1 MWFFFF
7 CFSLY
12 GVIPISYL
20 RSCVSFFFRFSLF
33 GVIPVLYFRLCISQV
48 NPIDSSYHHLNIIFT
63 LKKFNSARNEVLTI
77 ILVFILNIDLLTSHR
92 VKYDFSNWKL
102 AVIFIQMIMSR
113 ATARKRDSKSLKSS
127 ETGMFGSSN
136 NGLQL
141 ASQVN
146 GAVILSTIWLKHLSF
161 GFQPIQ
167 LHPCNNTQYHYYPS
181 SMIITSTN
189 TYQLFTYFCF
199 VKVFLDWLLHS
210 KTMVLAYWI
219 LKRQCTDK
227 FRIKKKSM
235 SKISHHML

>member
-1 MWFFFF
+1 M
-7 CFSLY
+7 
-12 GVIPISYL
+12 
-20 RSCVSFFFRFSLF
+20 
-33 GVIPVLYFRLCISQV
+33 
-48 NPIDSSYHHLNIIFT
+48 
-63 LKKFNSARNEVLTI
+63 LTI

-127 ETGMFGSSN
+127 ETGMFGASN

-146 GAVILSTIWLKHLSF
+146 GAVILSTIWLKHQSF

-181 SMIITSTN
+181 SMIITSSN
-189 TYQLFTYFCF
+189 TYQLFTYFWISSCI
-199 VKVFLDWLLHS
+199 VKLWFLL
-210 KTMVLAYWI
+210 I
-219 LKRQCTDK
+219 E
-227 FRIKKKSM
+227 F
-235 SKISHHML
+235 